1 MLNDH
6 LIVKTFQR
14 MGLVFKST
22 ITWQYPSGVSVISF
36 QPGVPFHKETSHFD
50 LQCKSNDWFLCEMQ
64 HLAEIDLSN
73 LNRKQF
79 MLLIYKS
86 STQLTYTCLKSTIE
100 TLEKGVKYVSDV
112 VLVILLL
119 TLKIFH
125 AFFQCFYCLI

>member
-1 MLNDH
+1 
-6 LIVKTFQR
+6 
-14 MGLVFKST
+14 
-22 ITWQYPSGVSVISF
+22 
-36 QPGVPFHKETSHFD
+36 
-50 LQCKSNDWFLCEMQ
+50 MQ

-125 AFFQCFYCLI
+125 AFF